1 MGIKFR
7 CDVADNRTKLTLTP
21 LRSRML
27 PDAVEAIEVC
37 GALYKSGL
45 FVDHEMIQV
54 EDEDLAE

>member
-1 MGIKFR
+1 
-7 CDVADNRTKLTLTP
+7 
-21 LRSRML
+21 ML